1 MSLQESELKSYEIPM
16 TEIFADETFN
26 CRGRI
31 APIDVVDL
39 ARDIDANGLYQ
50 AIVVEPYERSP
61 YKYKM
66 ICGYRRHAAFRILEK
81 KNIPA
86 VISYGMTELQARR
99 MNLSENLKRKDL
111 NILQEAKAIK
121 HFKDAHMT
129 EEEVAK
135 DLGMSR
141 MWVQVRYH
149 LLELEPEIQEEA
161 AAGFLTQTQIRD
173 IYSLPTKAER
183 FEAVKRIKVSKING
197 EKRPVRVR
205 EIKIK
210 PLAKRERER
219 DEIFKMQDLIR
230 DTVGNNFGTRCLAW
244 TAGEIS
250 DFALMTDLK
259 ELAKQK
265 GVYYEIPNTIL
276 EEVYMK

>member
-16 TEIFADETFN
+16 REIFPDDQFN

-39 ARDIDANGLYQ
+39 ARDISANGLYQ
-50 AIVVEPYERSP
+50 AIVVQPYDHAP
-61 YKYKM
+61 YKFKI

-81 KNIPA
+81 ESIPA
-86 VISYGMTELQARR
+86 VVSYGLTDLQARR

-141 MWVQVRYH
+141 TWVQVRYH
-149 LLELEPEIQEEA
+149 LLELESEIQEEA
-161 AAGFLTQTQIRD
+161 AAGFLTQAQIRD
-173 IYSLPTKAER
+173 IYSLPTQVER

-197 EKRPVRVR
+197 EKKPIRVR
-205 EIKIK
+205 EIKVK

-265 GVYYEIPNTIL
+265 GVYYEIPSTIL